1 MKLTTSCGH
10 RFCGDC
16 ILKVW
21 RMSRKIAAIS
31 CPICRQEV
39 TFLRPCLSEEDRS
52 TKTPEEVELRSRIL
66 AEARTYLQDIPEA
79 GEEEAEETEIHD
91 MMRRQE
97 RRLELLAEM
106 HTHDIT
112 HDIMRRQEIRLELLA
127 EMLRLVEIFTE
138 YSE

>member
-1 MKLTTSCGH
+1 
-10 RFCGDC
+10 
-16 ILKVW
+16 
-21 RMSRKIAAIS
+21 
-31 CPICRQEV
+31 
-39 TFLRPCLSEEDRS
+39 
-52 TKTPEEVELRSRIL
+52 
-66 AEARTYLQDIPEA
+66 
-79 GEEEAEETEIHD
+79 